1 MIYSGDTMDIEETKK
16 LEEKITKLFQEQFG
30 SQYDKEQAER
40 FFKRLDDIFKNEKP
54 KKKEKNKKITI
65 SSTAY
70 QGCTAY
76 IGTRV

>member
-40 FFKRLDDIFKNEKP
+40 FFKRLDDIFKNEKL
-54 KKKEKNKKITI
+54 KKKKRTKK
-65 SSTAY
+65 
-70 QGCTAY
+70 
-76 IGTRV
+76 